1 MEAKFCFVGAC
12 NLCALVLFELV
23 TCVHDSHP
31 ACTGNSLDKFS
42 SLVVC
47 LAHGCVTWSL
57 RREAYHVLGAAA

>member
-31 ACTGNSLDKFS
+31 ARTGNLLNKFS

-47 LAHGCVTWSL
+47 LAHGRGARSL
-57 RREAYHVLGAAA
+57 RREAYYVLGAAA